1 MFETMVKYYNPNG
14 DLPQY
19 ILGKADEDDYTGFP
33 KIVMYFAGD
42 EVFAGIAPDY
52 EKSFNRCGVK
62 DYEIKIKPGMPHAW
76 PVFTFLPEGREG
88 EREIIVDINAFFRY
102 LLLTNTGYMTIMITK
117 LAYIVI

>member
-1 MFETMVKYYNPNG
+1 MYFLFCNVRIVMYEVNASDINVQHALREGNG
-14 DLPQY
+14 DLQQY

-33 KIVMYFAGD
+33 KIIMYFAGD

-62 DYEIKIKPGMPHAW
+62 DYEIKIKDGMFHAW

-88 EREIIVDINAFFRY
+88 EREIIGDINTFFCGR
-102 LLLTNTGYMTIMITK
+102 
-117 LAYIVI
+117 